1 MDAKQVREKMGLS
14 QSQMAKL
21 MNTHPM
27 MISKWERGETKP
39 RGQAERLLELLAVLH
54 DEGLLRWYVKKFV
67 YGAKRHK
74 SQPTKNAITTT

>member
-1 MDAKQVREKMGLS
+1 MNAKQVREKIGLS

-39 RGQAERLLELLAVLH
+39 RGQAERLLEVLDVLH
-54 DEGLLRWYVKKFV
+54 DEGLMLWYVEKFI

-74 SQPTKNAITTT
+74 NQTTNSAITIE